1 MIKTT
6 ARSYDEAVKLLKS
19 GEPKE
24 VELAFNM
31 STDEFFK
38 LAADWCDKG
47 AKIKKNESFFTI
59 SIKKYR
65 IPTNE

>member
-1 MIKTT
+1 MLKTT
-6 ARSYDEAVKLLKS
+6 ANSYQEAIELLRS

-38 LAADWCDKG
+38 LAADWCEKG
-47 AKIKKNESFFTI
+47 AKIKKNDEFFTI

-65 IPTNE
+65 IPPNE